1 MARKKGIKFSTAK
14 EKDAN
19 RLKRFILGFA
29 AFLLVFAIVSV
40 IYIFNAYH
48 LSFSDIFPQ
57 KETTTDTTQESV
69 IQTAELSGEASFL
82 LACSSDEKDELY
94 FVFAVV
100 ADLNNREVRVYPI
113 GRNTIC
119 KVDGVSDSITG
130 HYKRLSERGLIAA
143 VNAVCG
149 FSVDRYA
156 VSTASQFKSAVN
168 ILDGAQI
175 SVPQRINYKS
185 DDFNLSLMPGKQN
198 IRGDSLLK
206 FFRYL
211 LKQSGE
217 RAQGELL
224 CTVIS
229 QYITGGYL
237 SAGKAYFSDVI
248 NEINSNIT
256 IVDFSRTQPQLEA
269 MADADPSIRYITV
282 SSADELR
289 PSERK

>member
-48 LSFSDIFPQ
+48 ISLSDIFPEE
-57 KETTTDTTQESV
+57 ETATDTTGESSV
-69 IQTAELSGEASFL
+69 QTVELGGEASFL

-100 ADLNNREVRVYPI
+100 ADLDKREVRVCPI
-113 GRNTIC
+113 STNTVC
-119 KVDGVSDSITG
+119 NVDGVRDSING
-130 HYKRLSERGLIAA
+130 HYRRSSVRGLLAA

-149 FSVDRYA
+149 FNVDRYA
-156 VSTASQFKSAVN
+156 VSTASQFKNAIN
-168 ILDGAQI
+168 ILDGAEI
-175 SVPQRINYKS
+175 TVPERINYKS
-185 DDFNLSLMPGKQN
+185 NEFNLSLMPGEQN
-198 IRGDSLLK
+198 IKGESLLK
-206 FFRYL
+206 YFRFL
-211 LKQSGE
+211 LKQNGE
-217 RAQGELL
+217 KAQSELL

-229 QYITGGYL
+229 QYVTSGYL
-237 SAGKAYFSDVI
+237 SAGRTYFSDIV
-248 NEINSNIT
+248 NELNSDIT

-269 MADADPSIRYITV
+269 MANADPAIRYITV
-282 SSADELR
+282 SSADELK
-289 PSERK
+289 PSERN